1 MAIPTPSL
9 SDAAKERLLQIARE
23 TLECITEGRDV
34 PKFEVLE
41 PELLE
46 EKGAFVTL
54 RRRGELRGCIGF
66 PEAQKSLVET
76 VIEATAA
83 AATRDP
89 RFEPVTKDELEDIT
103 IEISVLSPIEK
114 VTDVNLIECGKHGL
128 VVRQTK
134 GWLVFSG
141 LLLPQVASEHGWTRE
156 EFLAQTCLKAG
167 LLPHAWQEGA
177 EVFWFTAEV
186 FGERGEGQGGRSENA
201 NP

>member
-1 MAIPTPSL
+1 MAIPSL

-23 TLECITEGRDV
+23 TLEYITQERDV
-34 PKFEVLE
+34 PEFEAVE

-46 EKGAFVTL
+46 ERGAFVTL
-54 RRRGELRGCIGF
+54 RHQGELRGCIGF

-76 VIEATAA
+76 IIEATAA

-89 RFEPVTKDELEDIT
+89 RFEPVTEDELEDIT

-128 VVRQTK
+128 IVRQAK
-134 GWLVFSG
+134 GRLVFSG
-141 LLLPQVASEHGWTRE
+141 LLLPQVASEHEWTRE
-156 EFLAQTCLKAG
+156 EFLSQTCLKAG
-167 LLPHAWQEGA
+167 LPSHTWQEGA

-186 FGERGEGQGGRSENA
+186 FGEKDEDSQRISVA
-201 NP
+201 D